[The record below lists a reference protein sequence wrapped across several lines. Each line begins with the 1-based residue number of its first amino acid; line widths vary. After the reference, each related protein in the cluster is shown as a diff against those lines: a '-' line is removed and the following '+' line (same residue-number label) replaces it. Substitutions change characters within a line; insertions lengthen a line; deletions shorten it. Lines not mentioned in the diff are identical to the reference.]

1 MPTKRSSGRPRRPRA
16 GSAERLRTGRL
27 ILSGL
32 TAFGYH
38 GNNPAE
44 RKLGQTFTADLE
56 VVLDTQRA
64 AASDSIHDTV
74 SYPRLE
80 EAARKILE
88 KIARS
93 ILEGKPAKLLET
105 VAERIAAAIL
115 KQPRVV
121 QVTVRVTKRPPLPN
135 LNAFTVEITRPVEL
149 RDLPQ

>member
-1 MPTKRSSGRPRRPRA
+1 MPTKRSSNRPGRPQA
-16 GSAERLRTGRL
+16 ASAERLRTGRL

-44 RKLGQTFTADLE
+44 QKLGQTFTADLE
-56 VVLDTQRA
+56 VILDTRLA
-64 AASDSIHDTV
+64 AASDRVDDTI
-74 SYPRLE
+74 SYP
-80 EAARKILE
+80 ILE